1 MQLREAIEE
10 LPLPL
15 GRPQI
20 GSFVFT
26 AGWICQHRLLLLL
39 LAGFSIRTAVPGSH
53 NSIEH
58 GLLNSQPLTSW
69 WLFIAGGAKSG
80 AVDSGYTVGLADGR
94 TFSNGDIFKRL

>member
-20 GSFVFT
+20 GPFVFT
-26 AGWICQHRLLLLL
+26 AGWICQHRLFLLL

-53 NSIEH
+53 DSIEH

-80 AVDSGYTVGLADGR
+80 VVDSWLYGGISRGPNV
-94 TFSNGDIFKRL
+94 

>member
-1 MQLREAIEE
+1 MHLREAIEE

-20 GSFVFT
+20 GPFVFA
-26 AGWICQHRLLLLL
+26 AGWTCQHRLSLL

-53 NSIEH
+53 NLIEH

-80 AVDSGYTVGLADGR
+80 VVDS
-94 TFSNGDIFKRL
+94 RLYGGISRGPNV